1 MTCTNC
7 LEPITMTEETEEK
20 EKKDGKRKKR
30 IAMIAIIVAALVA
43 AGIAAYFLLN
53 PYDNTASS
61 IKNAQGT
68 TQEELDQQARDSQIW
83 ISVSN
88 NITCDSATDT
98 CSATDKD
105 GNAVTVIDNLSD
117 NHRDLTYTFALE
129 DGTVIYESDL
139 ITPGNGIEQPK
150 LTKHLDPGSYNITV
164 TAQGHDVDSHTAV
177 GGTVAAQ
184 VTLVVK

>member
-1 MTCTNC
+1 
-7 LEPITMTEETEEK
+7 MTEETEEK

-30 IAMIAIIVAALVA
+30 IAMIAMIVAALVA